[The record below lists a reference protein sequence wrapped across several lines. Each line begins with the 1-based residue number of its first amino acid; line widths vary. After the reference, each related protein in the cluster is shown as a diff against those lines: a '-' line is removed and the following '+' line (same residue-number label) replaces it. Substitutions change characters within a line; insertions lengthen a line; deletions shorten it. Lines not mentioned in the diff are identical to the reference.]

1 MKSCVGTVMVLQ
13 HLSAITLGGPNEPRL
28 PAFGLGRKWDC
39 DGFATL
45 ERNNSWRAERTA
57 APRVWSGTQR
67 TEGKVL
73 LTEGKVLLG
82 EPVAM
87 RRPAQV
93 PLARMTFP
101 LTLADGLRAAF
112 ADFVSDPL
120 PERLAALMRQLRTEC
135 EERLGEANHGASATE
150 TSRRI
155 DRRGRR

>member
-1 MKSCVGTVMVLQ
+1 MVLQ
-13 HLSAITLGGPNEPRL
+13 HLSAINFGGLNE
-28 PAFGLGRKWDC
+28 
-39 DGFATL
+39 
-45 ERNNSWRAERTA
+45 TA
-57 APRVWSGTQR
+57 APRFGLGPR
-67 TEGKVL
+67 GRF

-87 RRPAQV
+87 HRPAQV

-101 LTLADGLRAAF
+101 LTLADGLRTAF

-120 PERLAALMRQLRTEC
+120 PERLAALMRRLRTDC

-155 DRRGRR
+155 DR

>member
-1 MKSCVGTVMVLQ
+1 VTSY
-13 HLSAITLGGPNEPRL
+13 S
-28 PAFGLGRKWDC
+28 GLGAIPLPNI
-39 DGFATL
+39 GSMGTGSPL
-45 ERNNSWRAERTA
+45 
-57 APRVWSGTQR
+57 WSGTQG

-101 LTLADGLRAAF
+101 LALADGLRTAF

-120 PERLAALMRQLRTEC
+120 PERLAALMRQLRTDC
-135 EERLGEANHGASATE
+135 EERLGEANRGAITTE
-150 TSRRI
+150 TSSRI